1 MKAMAVV
8 LTIVLAVPAA
18 AQDRP
23 LSERTGV
30 APALGLTPST
40 EDFVRMIATGSLFN
54 IEAGKLAQ
62 QKADEKSKAFAAKVI
77 TDYQRLSSDLAALV
91 GSGRLKIELPS
102 TLDSAHERQI
112 SKLQEL
118 TGESFDAQYDK
129 DQLAAHKEVVS
140 LLERYAKGGDH
151 PDLKLF
157 AAKALPRLEEV
168 LRMAR
173 DLRK

>member
-1 MKAMAVV
+1 MKAMAIV

-30 APALGLTPST
+30 APALGLTPAT
-40 EDFVRMIATGSLFN
+40 EDFVRMIAIGSMFN

-62 QKADEKSKAFAAKVI
+62 QKADKKSKAFAAKVI
-77 TDYQRLSSDLAALV
+77 ADNQKLSADLAALISN
-91 GSGRLKIELPS
+91 GSLKIELPT
-102 TLDSAHERQI
+102 TLDSARERQM

-129 DQLAAHKEVVS
+129 DQLAAHKEILS
-140 LLERYAKGGDH
+140 LLERYSKGGDH

-157 AAKALPRLEEV
+157 AAKALPRLEED

>member
-1 MKAMAVV
+1 MKAMIVV

-23 LSERTGV
+23 FSERTGV
-30 APALGLTPST
+30 APALGLTPAT
-40 EDFVRMIATGSLFN
+40 EDFVRMIAIGSMFN
-54 IEAGKLAQ
+54 IEAGRLAQ
-62 QKADEKSKAFAAKVI
+62 QKADAKSKAFATKVI
-77 TDYQRLSSDLAALV
+77 ADYEKFSADLAALASS
-91 GSGRLKIELPS
+91 GSLKIALPS
-102 TLDSAHERQI
+102 TLDSAYERKLG
-112 SKLQEL
+112 KLQEL

-129 DQLAAHKEVVS
+129 DQLASHKEVVS
-140 LLERYAKGGDH
+140 LLERYANGGDH

-157 AAKALPRLEEV
+157 AAKALPRLEED